1 MNKTR
6 RHTNCR
12 DENKNKLA
20 RISEIGRSSEE
31 IERGG
36 VVGVDALAGLVRS
49 AERGERGRVVRVEL
63 ERLAEERRRASR
75 RALRVRSFFRG
86 ARRDSEEA
94 LGGREGGV
102 VHGVHL
108 RVVTG
113 LVRLDDDLGCPRRVG
128 GVALGRRCVLIRGR
142 LAPRLRRIVVGP
154 GEQPFLTQRPL
165 RRAKSAR
172 DEAAHREGSR
182 DSARQKHDDEHHRA
196 KADAPVGRA
205 TPGTPHRASHR
216 GSTSPKGMII
226 SQAEF
231 GARLLTPA
239 ILANHFAHTLEEEL
253 NYN

>member
-1 MNKTR
+1 VNKTR

-12 DENKNKLA
+12 YENKNKLA

-31 IERGG
+31 IERCG

-75 RALRVRSFFRG
+75 RALRVRSFFRRP
-86 ARRDSEEA
+86 RRDSEEA

-128 GVALGRRCVLIRGR
+128 GGVALGCRCVLIRGR
-142 LAPRLRRIVVGP
+142 LAPRSRPIVVGS
-154 GEQPFLTQRPL
+154 GEQPFLAQRPL

-182 DSARQKHDDEHHRA
+182 DHARQQHDDEHHRA
-196 KADAPVGRA
+196 KARAPAGRA

-216 GSTSPKGMII
+216 GSTSPKGMRI
-226 SQAEF
+226 SQ
-231 GARLLTPA
+231 GGVRRSLVNTC
-239 ILANHFAHTLEEEL
+239 HF
-253 NYN
+253 